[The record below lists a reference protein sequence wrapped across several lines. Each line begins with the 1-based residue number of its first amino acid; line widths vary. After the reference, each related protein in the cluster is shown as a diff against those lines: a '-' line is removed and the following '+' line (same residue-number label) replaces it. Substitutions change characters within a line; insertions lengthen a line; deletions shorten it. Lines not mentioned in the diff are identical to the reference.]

1 MYIHSLAT
9 WTARNNH
16 RRLSA
21 RSRDPRVFGPAVG
34 RQYYVDFQTTSTT
47 ISPSLLQPSVFPQ
60 PFLSY
65 DLSSDFFCLLAIA
78 LPRRLYPSVQS
89 IASPNHRRVDH
100 RPSRPPFKRC
110 NATFNAFPHLPPIRN
125 SSITD
130 LEISL
135 DESITSSASDS
146 VDDLKIPLAPL
157 RPPSPPSPS
166 SSPDSDTTSPSS
178 STSSFFS
185 TIDQDDWDR
194 FHDGF
199 APPPIHSSPNFS
211 SSSPWPWPPTP
222 YPYRPFVYGDPDK
235 LEHYGWS
242 NNALYELKAMWHTRQ
257 VLWYDYDERCRHL
270 ATFSTSLSDD
280 IVGAKF
286 EVFYPPPPVLPR
298 SRPITCMTANGRP
311 LPSTERLRA
320 TITPGQ
326 QVRALWKQNRAYFAP
341 IYPRAGDISELR
353 DRGCETMDRMFFSV
367 PAHKIKQLVY
377 LTELNAISGESRR
390 QPLQRTVH
398 RSASPLAQSWTADS
412 PVSVYSQDSPVVPTP
427 APTALLPSLP
437 SSLHVEALSTD
448 IQSTALSMDDYVDV
462 RSQSL
467 LDTRWKTRWNFIAQ
481 SLPPPRPPPI
491 PNYRFGP
498 AVYALPPPPPV
509 PAPSQS
515 SPPSSPPPSP
525 PPRPGTP
532 LPDEETVCIHAE
544 RLVTESDSEDDYY
557 PMAPASTST
566 FIQTSAHVNI
576 PASIAPH
583 PILPIATPIPV
594 RPSAPATAVSAL
606 LPPPALTPNLLTEN
620 VPDRPPTPFVR
631 RPAPVVDS
639 ASGLNVE
646 DNGPCE
652 SVAGVPVTGTVP
664 VVRLPP
670 PRPRTPSPFA
680 GTGQARS
687 LVIGHSDDAPESYPI
702 AGPESVDEPASDESE
717 RARCLDEDWNPHPM
731 KTTILMTSARTT
743 STRHFALAYGS
754 VYLPDVA
761 TGLRNELARNI
772 TTPSSDELQASSVFI
787 NLSTRGP
794 TAITPSQPP
803 PSSVAPPYN
812 QVDAPTGSNSGSLAK
827 GNGIR
832 PKAIIKNLDMNEEL

>member
-1 MYIHSLAT
+1 MDTIT
-9 WTARNNH
+9 N
-16 RRLSA
+16 
-21 RSRDPRVFGPAVG
+21 VE
-34 RQYYVDFQTTSTT
+34 
-47 ISPSLLQPSVFPQ
+47 ISPA
-60 PFLSY
+60 
-65 DLSSDFFCLLAIA
+65 SS
-78 LPRRLYPSVQS
+78 
-89 IASPNHRRVDH
+89 RVDH
-100 RPSRPPFKRC
+100 RPSRPPLKRC
-110 NATFNAFPHLPPIRN
+110 NATFNAFPHLPPICDP
-125 SSITD
+125 SITD
-130 LEISL
+130 LELSL

-157 RPPSPPSPS
+157 CPPSPPSPS
-166 SSPDSDTTSPSS
+166 SSPESDTSSSTTSPSS

-185 TIDQDDWDR
+185 PIDQDDWDR

-222 YPYRPFVYGDPDK
+222 YPYRPFAYGDPDK

-242 NNALYELKAMWHTRQ
+242 NNALYELKALWHTRQ
-257 VLWYDYDERCRHL
+257 VLWYDYDERCRHQ

-311 LPSTERLRA
+311 LPSTERVRA
-320 TITPGQ
+320 TTTPGQ
-326 QVRALWKQNRAYFAP
+326 QVRALWKENRAYFAP

-377 LTELNAISGESRR
+377 LTELKAISGESRR
-390 QPLQRTVH
+390 QPLQRPVN
-398 RSASPLAQSWTADS
+398 RFASPLAQSWSADS
-412 PVSVYSQDSPVVPTP
+412 PLSVYSQDSPVIPTP
-427 APTALLPSLP
+427 ALLPSVP
-437 SSLHVEALSTD
+437 SPLQVEAFGTD
-448 IQSTALSMDDYVDV
+448 IQSTALPVNDYLHLWPEL
-462 RSQSL
+462 S

-498 AVYALPPPPPV
+498 ATYALPPPPPV

-532 LPDEETVCIHAE
+532 LPGEETVCLHAE
-544 RLVTESDSEDDYY
+544 GLVTGSDSEDDSESDYH
-557 PMAPASTST
+557 PMAPASTAP
-566 FIQTSAHVNI
+566 FIQASAHVNL
-576 PASIAPH
+576 PAPIAPR
-583 PILPIATPIPV
+583 PMLPIATPVPV
-594 RPSAPATAVSAL
+594 RPSAQVTAVGAL

-620 VPDRPPTPFVR
+620 VPNRPPTPFAR
-631 RPAPVVDS
+631 RPVPVVDS

-646 DNGPCE
+646 DYGPCQ
-652 SVAGVPVTGTVP
+652 SVAVVPVTGTVP

-687 LVIGHSDDAPESYPI
+687 LVIGDTDDAPESYPI
-702 AGPESVDEPASDESE
+702 ADPEPVDEPASDDPEGAVRFSIP
-717 RARCLDEDWNPHPM
+717 R
-731 KTTILMTSARTT
+731 
-743 STRHFALAYGS
+743 
-754 VYLPDVA
+754 
-761 TGLRNELARNI
+761 
-772 TTPSSDELQASSVFI
+772 
-787 NLSTRGP
+787 
-794 TAITPSQPP
+794 
-803 PSSVAPPYN
+803 PSSVSISAPRF
-812 QVDAPTGSNSGSLAK
+812 TFLA
-827 GNGIR
+827 
-832 PKAIIKNLDMNEEL
+832 LEFEDDEQ